1 MKKGYST
8 IIAII
13 LALGM
18 FLPYAGC
25 QQGEA
30 PAPAIPS
37 APAAILTLPPTTAPP
52 LVASPSPSPVPPKP
66 SPTAAPTAR
75 PTIPAVTLTPRPKT
89 PGVYENT
96 DYGFIIHYPPVYD
109 LKETGQRS
117 PIVRI
122 NPLNTYPLYQV
133 DVNAA
138 EQVMTAASYGQNF
151 LDQLKAGMADFSVVS
166 RKDVMVGAVSA
177 WESVF
182 TWTSSGATLKA
193 KMIFIMRGTQAFQV
207 YAMAPLAD
215 YDRNAEILDDI
226 LYTFELEE
234 PRPFGVA
241 RSQALTVFDAS
252 PTTID
257 PAISRESGSHAYVVE
272 VFSGLVA
279 LDAKLNVVP
288 GIADRW
294 DVTGGGTVYTFH
306 LNRKA
311 AFHDGRGVTAL
322 DVKYS
327 WERAA
332 NPKTKSPT
340 VETYLGDVV
349 GVADMLAGKA
359 REIVG
364 VKVVDDYTL
373 QVTIDA
379 PKAYFLSKLTY
390 PVAFVVDKGNVE
402 SGQEWWRQPNGTGPF
417 KVAQWKRDELLILAR
432 NDQFYREP
440 ASVPYVVVRLF
451 GGVPMIMYQTGEI
464 DVALVGTSDID
475 AVRDAANP
483 LAKELRMFNVLSVNY
498 VAFSI
503 DKPPFDD
510 VKVRQAFNY
519 AVDKDKI
526 IKSVLKGMNP
536 KARGILPPGMPGFNP
551 GLKTLDF
558 DVAKAKELLAASKY
572 GSAAN
577 LPPVTL
583 TIAGSAGAIP
593 DFVAAV
599 IAEWKQNLG
608 VQVSV
613 RQLNPETFS
622 YIIKEERDEM
632 TIGGWVADYP
642 DPENFLDVLFH
653 TGSQANDSGYSNP
666 ELDALMDKARVEQD
680 PAVRLKMYQDLEQ
693 KLIDDAA
700 TVPLWNE
707 SQWWLVKPYVQD
719 YPISPLGYPLLEAAL
734 LLPR

>member
-1 MKKGYST
+1 MKKGYSF
-8 IIAII
+8 IVAII
-13 LALGM
+13 LAVGLL
-18 FLPYAGC
+18 LPYAGC

-30 PAPAIPS
+30 PAPTIPS
-37 APAAILTLPPTTAPP
+37 TPAPILTLPPTTAPP
-52 LVASPSPSPVPPKP
+52 PVSSPSPATVPSKP

-75 PTIPAVTLTPRPKT
+75 PTISVPTLTPKPKT

-96 DYGFIIHYPPVYD
+96 TYGFVIHYPAVFQ
-109 LKETGQRS
+109 LQETGQRS
-117 PIVRI
+117 PVVRM
-122 NPLNTYPLYQV
+122 NPIGAYPLYQV

-138 EQVMTAASYGQNF
+138 EQVMTPAGYGQNY
-151 LDQLKAGMADFSVVS
+151 LADLQAGLANYVLVS
-166 RKDVMVGAVSA
+166 QKDVTVGPVRA
-177 WESVF
+177 WEAVF

-193 KMIFIMRGTQAFQV
+193 KMIFILRGTQAFQV
-207 YAMAPLAD
+207 YAMAPSAD
-215 YDRNAEILDDI
+215 YDRNAEIMDDI
-226 LYTFELEE
+226 LYTFELAD
-234 PRPFGVA
+234 PMPFGVA
-241 RSQALTVFDAS
+241 RSQALTIFDSS
-252 PTTID
+252 PTTLD

-311 AFHDGRGVTAL
+311 SFHDGRGVTAL

-332 NPKTKSPT
+332 NPRTKSPT

-359 REIVG
+359 REIGG

-417 KVAQWKRDELLILAR
+417 KVAQWTQDQLLILAR
-432 NDQFYREP
+432 NDRFYGQP
-440 ASVPYVVVRLF
+440 ALVPYVVVRLF
-451 GGVPMIMYQTGEI
+451 GGVPMVMYQTGEI
-464 DVALVGTSDID
+464 DAAQVGTSDID
-475 AVRDAANP
+475 QVRDPANP
-483 LAKELRMFNVLSVNY
+483 LAKELRKFNVLSLSY
-498 VAFSI
+498 IAFSI

-526 IKSVLKGMNP
+526 IKAVLKGMNP
-536 KARGILPPGMPGFNP
+536 KASGILPPGMPGFNP
-551 GLKTLDF
+551 SLKSLDF
-558 DVAKAKELLAASKY
+558 DVAKAKELMAASKY

-577 LPPVTL
+577 FPPVTL
-583 TIAGSAGAIP
+583 TIAGSAGNIP

-608 VQVSV
+608 VQVRV

-622 YIIKEERDEM
+622 YIIKEERDEI

-666 ELDALMDKARVEQD
+666 ALDVLMDKARVEQD
-680 PAVRLKMYQDLEQ
+680 PAARLKMYQDLEQ

-700 TVPLWNE
+700 TVPLWYE
-707 SQWWLVKPYVQD
+707 SQWLLVKPYVQD
-719 YPISPLGYPLLEAAL
+719 YPISPLGYPLLESVSMLAH
-734 LLPR
+734 